1 MIMKPKTEIQ
11 RLRHL
16 ERQCQAIRERLGVS
30 RPGEIIFEAPQSR
43 WSDNDI
49 VVEADGVGGAKLLI
63 VEGNYPIDYSI
74 KSERKFESEDLA
86 CEAAE
91 RLAEKQP

>member
-1 MIMKPKTEIQ
+1 MKPITEIQ
-11 RLRHL
+11 KLRDL
-16 ERQCQAIRERLGVS
+16 ERQCQHLRECLS
-30 RPGEIIFEAPQSR
+30 IARPGEIIFEAPQSR

-74 KSERKFESEDLA
+74 KSERIFGSEDAA
-86 CEAAE
+86 CAAAE
-91 RLAEKQP
+91 RLADRRP